1 MQLILAAYTGSQV
14 NSSLGSIFTVSL
26 VIFARV
32 AACFKRD
39 RLRRIGKGSYAT
51 VWKGRDDR
59 RLAARTWH
67 RMTTPPKKTRIMHGT
82 RKWWMFKKEIPC
94 LVQGRFETSLE
105 SEKPEWWSHGIN
117 RANLA
122 PLKDG
127 ISRNHFGWIPGP
139 TICWCSYQ
147 FWSNVCM

>member
-82 RKWWMFKKEIPC
+82 RKWWMFKKEIP
-94 LVQGRFETSLE
+94 LFGPGAFRNVPRIRKTGVV
-105 SEKPEWWSHGIN
+105 KPWDQPG
-117 RANLA
+117 
-122 PLKDG
+122 K
-127 ISRNHFGWIPGP
+127 PGP
-139 TICWCSYQ
+139 FERWNLQESLWLDTRTHDLLMFLSILI
-147 FWSNVCM
+147 